1 MAAILPSIVRLAW
14 MDPLRQAKFPL
25 HEMRTEPCTLAALDM
40 TKLPILPKYQKVFD
54 ENDYLILDV
63 MPDTGAAIVDAGSI
77 IFVPVTM
84 YNKRTKQKF
93 ESVIHSR
100 AGQYHFTLTAGTTVT
115 GVYYQFGT
123 FQLPL
128 GLQMKLG
135 LDNAYNSKVNLQVSS

>member
-1 MAAILPSIVRLAW
+1 MAAILPSLVRLAW

-25 HEMRTEPCTLAALDM
+25 WESRTENMTAAALDV
-40 TKLPILPKYQKVFD
+40 TKLPILPKYNKVFD

-63 MPDTGAAIVDAGSI
+63 MPTTGAAIVDAGCI
-77 IFVPVTM
+77 IRVPVTM

-93 ESVIHSR
+93 ESVVDAR

-115 GVYYQFGT
+115 SVYYQFGV

-128 GLQMKLG
+128 GVQMKLG
-135 LDNAYNSKVNLQVSS
+135 QDNAYNSKVDIQVSS

>member
-1 MAAILPSIVRLAW
+1 MVGVLTSVIRLAW

-25 HEMRTEPCTLAALDM
+25 YEHRTEDMVFAANDV
-40 TKLPILPKYQKVFD
+40 TKLPIVPKYSKVFD

-63 MPDTGAAIVDAGSI
+63 MPDTGHAVANASCTCV
-77 IFVPVTM
+77 VPVTM

-93 ESVIHSR
+93 ESQIGK
-100 AGQYHFTLTAGTTVT
+100 AGQYAFTFTDGTTVT
-115 GVYYQFGT
+115 GVYYQFGV

-135 LDNAYNSKVNLQVSS
+135 QDNAFNSKLNIIVQG